1 MKFKIGDKVIVRAEA
16 EEMQNAL
23 FQEIDGASA
32 TVSEV
37 YRNSYEPNVFR
48 IEVELDQPVNVN
60 GEMIRTVPGLYMD
73 NIERVNRTNESRS
86 HKGWFSG
93 LAVNRFSSWSR
104 IQEKRAQS
112 LK

>member
-37 YRNSYEPNVFR
+37 YQNSYEPGVFR
-48 IEVELDQPVNVN
+48 IEVELDEPVNVH

-73 NIERVNRTNESRS
+73 NIERVNRTNESRV

-93 LAVNRFSSWSR
+93 FAVNRFNRWDR
-104 IQEKRAQS
+104 IQEKRSHFA
-112 LK
+112 K